1 MFPEAYKQW
10 CFAARSVSVTGVMKS
25 LLRLK
30 PYLRPHLWLILTS
43 GLLAIPLSALR
54 AGVVPLAK
62 YYIDHLIDKDW
73 QKLYIFPFLIIGI
86 YVLNFVVRFF
96 HYYLLRIVIFRVNEK
111 LKNDLFDHLLGLS
124 ADYYTSQSTGGLIA
138 RVGSDTTT
146 IDVGISAI
154 NILIREPITFIA
166 LLGYALKLNW
176 RLTLIT
182 LFVFPPLAWVFSK
195 TGKNLKRYIHKLNH
209 ENGRQFGTLQETF
222 TGIRIVK
229 MFRLEDYVRR
239 KFQER
244 SRNYAATLNKT
255 AILEEASHPMV
266 ELLTAFVIAAVFFYG
281 GVQVLS
287 GKMTTGDLLAFLL
300 AFGLLQ
306 NPIRQMNEVNI
317 KLNQAA
323 GACERVFEI
332 FDWKSRLRE
341 TPNPL
346 PLKEFKSEIK
356 IDHVTFAYPDSPER
370 QVLKNVSFTAPKG
383 SITALV
389 GASGAGKSSMVSLL
403 PRIFDVTE
411 GKIEIDGHDI
421 RDYSLDDLRRQIA
434 VVSQDVFLFNDTI
447 EENIRCG
454 KLDATHEE
462 IMAAAQKAHA
472 LDFIDRL
479 PQGMNTVIGDRGQ
492 KLSGGERQRL
502 SIARAFLRE
511 APILIL
517 DEATSSLDSASER
530 AVQGAL
536 EELMVNR
543 TTLVIAHRLS
553 TIRGANQ
560 ILVMRE
566 GEVVE
571 RGTHQALLG
580 SAGEYARLHGLYT
593 T

>member
-1 MFPEAYKQW
+1 
-10 CFAARSVSVTGVMKS
+10 
-25 LLRLK
+25 
-30 PYLRPHLWLILTS
+30 
-43 GLLAIPLSALR
+43 
-54 AGVVPLAK
+54 
-62 YYIDHLIDKDW
+62 
-73 QKLYIFPFLIIGI
+73 
-86 YVLNFVVRFF
+86 
-96 HYYLLRIVIFRVNEK
+96 
-111 LKNDLFDHLLGLS
+111 
-124 ADYYTSQSTGGLIA
+124 
-138 RVGSDTTT
+138 VGSDTSI
-146 IDVGISAI
+146 IDGGISMI
-154 NILIREPITFIA
+154 NVLVREPITFIV
-166 LLGYALKLNW
+166 LFVYALKLNW

-182 LFVFPPLAWVFSK
+182 LLIFPPLAWVFSV
-195 TGKNLKRYIHKLNH
+195 TGRNLKRYIHKMNE
-209 ENGRQFGTLQETF
+209 ENGRQYATLQESF
-222 TGIRIVK
+222 TGFRIVK
-229 MFRLEDYVRR
+229 IFRLEEYVRS

-244 SRNYAATLNKT
+244 SGNFAATHKKT

-266 ELLTAFVIAAVFFYG
+266 ELLSAFVIAAVIFYG

-287 GKMTTGDLLAFLL
+287 GKMTPGDLMAFFVT
-300 AFGLLQ
+300 FGLLQ

-346 PLKEFKSEIK
+346 TLNHFEREIK

-370 QVLKNVSFTAPKG
+370 QVLKNVSFTAKKG

-421 RDYSLDDLRRQIA
+421 RDYKLDDLRKQIA

-454 KLDATHEE
+454 KLNATHEE
-462 IMAAAQKAHA
+462 IMEAARRAHA
-472 LDFIDRL
+472 LDFIDKL
-479 PQGMNTVIGDRGQ
+479 PEGMKTVIGDRGQ

-530 AVQGAL
+530 AVQVAL

-553 TIRGANQ
+553 TIRNADQ

-571 RGTHQALLG
+571 RGTHQSLLD
-580 SAGEYARLHGLYT
+580 SNGEYARLHGLYT

>member
-1 MFPEAYKQW
+1 
-10 CFAARSVSVTGVMKS
+10 MKS

-30 PYLRPHLWLILTS
+30 PYLRPHLGLIITS

-86 YVLNFVVRFF
+86 YLLNFLVRFF
-96 HYYLLRIVIFRVNEK
+96 HYFLLRIVIIRVNEK

-138 RVGSDTTT
+138 RVGSDTMT
-146 IDVGISAI
+146 IDGGISAI

-195 TGKNLKRYIHKLNH
+195 TGKSLKRYIHRMNE

-229 MFRLEDYVRR
+229 MFRLEGYVRR

-244 SRNYAATLNKT
+244 SGNYANTHKKT
-255 AILEEASHPMV
+255 AILEEASHPAV
-266 ELLTAFVIAAVFFYG
+266 ELLTAFIIAAVFFYG

-287 GKMTTGDLLAFLL
+287 GKMTPGDLMAFLL

-346 PLKEFKSEIK
+346 PLKNFEQTIK

-421 RDYSLDDLRRQIA
+421 RDYKLDDLRRQIA

-462 IMAAAQKAHA
+462 IMAAARKAHA
-472 LDFIDRL
+472 LDFIDKL

-530 AVQGAL
+530 AVQSAL
-536 EELMVNR
+536 EVLMVNR

-553 TIRGANQ
+553 TIRGADQ

-566 GEVVE
+566 GEIVE

>member
-1 MFPEAYKQW
+1 
-10 CFAARSVSVTGVMKS
+10 MKS

-30 PYLRPHLWLILTS
+30 PYLRPYLWMIITS

-54 AGVVPLAK
+54 ASPVPLIK
-62 YYIDHLIDKDW
+62 YFVDHLLVEKNW
-73 QKLYIFPFLIIGI
+73 QKLYLFPFLILAI
-86 YVLNFVVRFF
+86 YFANFIVRFF
-96 HYYLLRIVIFRVNEK
+96 HYYLLRIVIIRVNEK
-111 LKNDLFDHLLGLS
+111 LKNNLFDHLLGLS
-124 ADYYTSQSTGGLIA
+124 ADYYTTQSTGGLIA
-138 RVGSDTTT
+138 RVGSDTAT
-146 IDVGISAI
+146 IDGGVSAI
-154 NILIREPITFIA
+154 NIIIREPITFIV
-166 LLGYALKLNW
+166 LFVYALKLNW

-182 LFVFPPLAWVFSK
+182 LLVFPPLAWVFSV
-195 TGKNLKRYIHKLNH
+195 TGRNLKRYIHKMNE
-209 ENGRQFGTLQETF
+209 ENGRQFSTLQETF

-229 MFRLEDYVRR
+229 MFRLEGYVRR

-244 SRNYAATLNKT
+244 SGNFAATHKKT

-266 ELLTAFVIAAVFFYG
+266 ELLSAFVIAAVVFYG

-287 GKMTTGDLLAFLL
+287 GKMTPGDLMAFFVT
-300 AFGLLQ
+300 FGLLQ

-346 PLKEFKSEIK
+346 PLNGFDKEIK

-421 RDYSLDDLRRQIA
+421 RDYKLDDLRRQIA

-454 KLDATHEE
+454 KLNATHEE
-462 IMAAAQKAHA
+462 IMAAARKAHA
-472 LDFIDRL
+472 LDFIDKL
-479 PQGMNTVIGDRGQ
+479 PEGMNTIIGDRGQ

-530 AVQGAL
+530 AVQSAL
-536 EELMVNR
+536 EVLMVNR

-553 TIRGANQ
+553 TIRNADQ

-566 GEVVE
+566 GQIVE
-571 RGTHQALLG
+571 RGTHQGLLD
-580 SAGEYARLHGLYT
+580 SEGEYARLHGIYT

>member
-1 MFPEAYKQW
+1 
-10 CFAARSVSVTGVMKS
+10 MKS

-30 PYLRPHLWLILTS
+30 PYLRPYLWMIVTS
-43 GLLAIPLSALR
+43 GLLAVPLSALR
-54 AGVVPLAK
+54 ASPVPLIK
-62 YYIDHLIDKDW
+62 YFVDHLLVEKDW
-73 QKLYIFPFLIIGI
+73 HKLYLFPFLVLGI
-86 YVLNFVVRFF
+86 YLVNFPIRFF
-96 HYYLLRIVIFRVNEK
+96 HYYLLRIVIIKVNEK
-111 LKNDLFDHLLGLS
+111 LKNNLFDHLMGLS
-124 ADYYTSQSTGGLIA
+124 ADYYSSQSTGGLIS
-138 RVGSDTTT
+138 RVGSDTSI
-146 IDVGISAI
+146 IDGGISMI
-154 NILIREPITFIA
+154 NVLVREPITFIV
-166 LLGYALKLNW
+166 LFVYALKLNW

-182 LFVFPPLAWVFSK
+182 LLIFPPLAWVFSM
-195 TGKNLKRYIHKLNH
+195 TGRNLKRYIHKMNE
-209 ENGRQFGTLQETF
+209 ENGRQYATLQESF
-222 TGIRIVK
+222 TGFRIVK
-229 MFRLEDYVRR
+229 IFRLEEYVRS

-244 SRNYAATLNKT
+244 SGNFAATHKKT

-266 ELLTAFVIAAVFFYG
+266 ELLSAFVIAAVIFYG

-287 GKMTTGDLLAFLL
+287 GKMTPGDLMAFFVT
-300 AFGLLQ
+300 FGLLQ

-346 PLKEFKSEIK
+346 PLDHFEREIK

-370 QVLKNVSFTAPKG
+370 QVLKNVNFTAKKG

-421 RDYSLDDLRRQIA
+421 RDYKLDDLRRQIA

-454 KLDATHEE
+454 KLNATHEE
-462 IMAAAQKAHA
+462 IMNAARRAHA
-472 LDFIDRL
+472 LDFIDKL
-479 PQGMNTVIGDRGQ
+479 PEGMKTVIGDRGQ

-530 AVQGAL
+530 AVQVAL

-553 TIRGANQ
+553 TIRNANQ

-571 RGTHQALLG
+571 RGTHQSLLD
-580 SAGEYARLHGLYT
+580 SKGEYARLHGLYT